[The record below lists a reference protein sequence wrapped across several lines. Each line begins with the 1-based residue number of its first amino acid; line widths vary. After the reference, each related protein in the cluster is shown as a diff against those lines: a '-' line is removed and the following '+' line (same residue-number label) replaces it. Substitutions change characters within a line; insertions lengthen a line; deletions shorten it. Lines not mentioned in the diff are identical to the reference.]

1 MILDTNALSAW
12 ADGDAA
18 VEASA
23 MLADRPVVPVVV
35 LGEHLFGIRQSRHR
49 SRYEAWLR
57 RTLPLVRIANSDSG
71 TADSYATILLE
82 LTACGETR
90 VSAESGQF
98 SRWGRGAR
106 LTRRVRE
113 EPPPGELARVYSDRN
128 ATHERRKAAVLPA
141 GGRFRRDAS
150 PLEPPPGELGR
161 LGFAT
166 GC

>member
-35 LGEHLFGIRQSRHR
+35 LGEYLFGIRQSRHR

-71 TADSYATILLE
+71 TADSYATIRLE
-82 LTACGETR
+82 LKAAGHPIP
-90 VSAESGQF
+90 ANDL
-98 SRWGRGAR
+98 WIAA
-106 LTRRVRE
+106 
-113 EPPPGELARVYSDRN
+113 LARQHALPLLSRDSHFDAVRDL
-128 ATHERRKAAVLPA
+128 ERIP
-141 GGRFRRDAS
+141 F
-150 PLEPPPGELGR
+150 
-161 LGFAT
+161 
-166 GC
+166 